1 MNDEHKSYS
10 EQAYNKL
17 IDNMVNNLDIEEL
30 MNLGKQITE
39 KYGMK
44 DELYEFFHRQ
54 IVYVEENNNVNSS
67 TTSTG

>member
-10 EQAYNKL
+10 EQTYNKL
-17 IDNMVNNLDIEEL
+17 INNMVDNLDIEEL

-39 KYGMK
+39 KYEMK

-54 IVYVEENNNVNSS
+54 IVYVEENSNVDSS

>member
-10 EQAYNKL
+10 EQTYNKL

-39 KYGMK
+39 KYEMK

-54 IVYVEENNNVNSS
+54 IVYVEENNNVDSG

>member
-1 MNDEHKSYS
+1 MGEEHKSYS

-30 MNLGKQITE
+30 MNLGRQITE
-39 KYGMK
+39 KYEMK

-54 IVYVEENNNVNSS
+54 IVYVEADDNVNSS
-67 TTSTG
+67 TTSAG

>member
-30 MNLGKQITE
+30 MNLGRQITE
-39 KYGMK
+39 KYEMK

-54 IVYVEENNNVNSS
+54 IVYVEENDNVNSS